1 MAAETLQSK
10 NTPESAGL
18 MYNMNLLPLEK
29 RITDTA
35 TRTPHLLAYD
45 QHQKNLKDFR
55 TLSF

>member
-35 TRTPHLLAYD
+35 TRPPHLLAYD
-45 QHQKNLKDFR
+45 QHQKN
-55 TLSF
+55 

>member
-29 RITDTA
+29 RITDAA
-35 TRTPHLLAYD
+35 TRPPHLLAYD
-45 QHQKNLKDFR
+45 QHQKN
-55 TLSF
+55 